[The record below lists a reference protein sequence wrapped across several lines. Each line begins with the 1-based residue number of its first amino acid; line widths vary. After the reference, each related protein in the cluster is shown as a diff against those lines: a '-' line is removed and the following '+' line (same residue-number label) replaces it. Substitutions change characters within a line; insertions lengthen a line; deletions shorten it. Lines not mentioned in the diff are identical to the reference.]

1 MINRSRS
8 NILLVAVLTFLA
20 GVVLTM
26 AGTSYLAK
34 NAAPAADADRRSD
47 RPVTASRSAAGAAA
61 SLEDAFAEVAEI
73 VNPSVVQVR
82 TERVYQSQARTMNPF
97 EGTPFEHFFA
107 PFGGPQDR
115 DRRSPF
121 REREYRASGLG
132 SGVILRE
139 NGYILTNNHV
149 IRDADEVQVQLYDG
163 RTFDAEIV
171 GQDAFSDIAVLKID
185 AEDLPHIEMGDSA
198 NLRVGQWVMAFG
210 SPLSEELINTV
221 TAGIL
226 SAVGRYNSV
235 GEGVQEFIQTDAA
248 INPGNSGGPL
258 VDLDGRLIGINTFIY
273 SRTGGYQGIG
283 FAIPGNTVKRVA
295 EELID
300 EGSVSRA
307 RLGVLFGP
315 ASKSLIEAL
324 ELPRGAAQV
333 GEVVEGSPAEEAGV
347 EPGDVITAVDDKQL
361 DNYLELS
368 TLISGKKPGTKV
380 RLAVNRNGEQE
391 QLTVKLGT
399 ADADEGGRAA
409 GSKDSGRSR
418 IEDELG
424 FTYADINPMLARR
437 FSLDPEMKGV
447 VITDVDPSSDAYRDA
462 NLRPGQ
468 VVVELDSDPV
478 EDVGDFEKAYGD
490 VRPGQTFLVRLVQPE
505 GTSAMITALTKPR

>member
-1 MINRSRS
+1 MKQRP
-8 NILLVAVLTFLA
+8 NILLVAALTFLA

-26 AGTSYLAK
+26 AGTSFMKEDASAINSAVDAPQRSADGK
-34 NAAPAADADRRSD
+34 APATGS
-47 RPVTASRSAAGAAA
+47 PT
-61 SLEDAFAEVAEI
+61 SLEDTFAAVAEV

-82 TERVYQSQARTMNPF
+82 TERVYHSQARTMNPF
-97 EGTPFEHFFA
+97 EGTPFENFFA
-107 PFGGPQDR
+107 PFGGPQER

-132 SGVILRE
+132 SGVILRD

-149 IRDADEVQVQLYDG
+149 VRDVDEVQVQLYDG

-171 GQDAFSDIAVLKID
+171 GQDAFSDIAVLKVD
-185 AEDLPHIEMGDSA
+185 AEDLPHIELGDSSG
-198 NLRVGQWVMAFG
+198 LRVGQWVMAFG

-221 TAGIL
+221 TAGII
-226 SAVGRYNSV
+226 SAVGRYSSV

-258 VDLDGRLIGINTFIY
+258 VDLHGRLIGINTFIY

-283 FAIPGNTVKRVA
+283 FAIPGNTVRRVA

-324 ELPRGAAQV
+324 GLPRGAAQV

-347 EPGDVITAVDDKQL
+347 EPGDVITAVDDKEL

-380 RLAVNRNGEQE
+380 HLAISRNGERE
-391 QLTVKLGT
+391 QLTVKLGE
-399 ADADEGGRAA
+399 ADSDEGSRAGR
-409 GSKDSGRSR
+409 SPESGRSR

-424 FTYADINPMLARR
+424 FTYADINPALARR
-437 FSLDPEMKGV
+437 FSLDPEMSGV

-478 EDVGDFEKAYGD
+478 EKVGDFEKAYGD
-490 VRPGQTFLVRLVQPE
+490 VRPGQTFLIRVVQPD